1 MVQFQWPLNTHWKG
15 NHFCGTFLRVCQFEE
30 QDSKFLM
37 AFSQSNSR
45 ELQNRKILEE
55 LQLKKQMLLKQ
66 GVAPTL
72 NTPLAVTPAG
82 SPSNLP
88 STQPS
93 DGIAMSASQ
102 RAALHNAH
110 AASSGYFVTQDSSF
124 GNLILPVLPRFD
136 AK

>member
-1 MVQFQWPLNTHWKG
+1 
-15 NHFCGTFLRVCQFEE
+15 
-30 QDSKFLM
+30 M

-66 GVAPTL
+66 GVAPSLTSS
-72 NTPLAVTPAG
+72 LAVSSTG
-82 SPSNLP
+82 SASNI
-88 STQPS
+88 STTQSS

-110 AASSGYFVTQDSSF
+110 AASFGYFVTQDSSF

-136 AK
+136 SK

>member
-1 MVQFQWPLNTHWKG
+1 
-15 NHFCGTFLRVCQFEE
+15 
-30 QDSKFLM
+30 M
-37 AFSQSNSR
+37 AFSQPNSR

-72 NTPLAVTPAG
+72 NTTLAAPPTTSA
-82 SPSNLP
+82 SNL
-88 STQPS
+88 SATPS
-93 DGIAMSASQ
+93 DGIAVSASQ

-110 AASSGYFVTQDSSF
+110 ASSTGYFVTQDSSF

-136 AK
+136 VK